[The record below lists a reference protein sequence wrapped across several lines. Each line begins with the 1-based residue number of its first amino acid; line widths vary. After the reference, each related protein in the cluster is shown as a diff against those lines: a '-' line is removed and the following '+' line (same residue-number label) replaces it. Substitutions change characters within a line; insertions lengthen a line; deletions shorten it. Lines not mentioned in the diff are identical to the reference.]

1 MQRGYYGKSIER
13 SNSNVWEM
21 TISPELKKEILEH
34 GIAAFAH
41 GGYIKNYFN
50 IEEGNI

>member
-1 MQRGYYGKSIER
+1 MI
-13 SNSNVWEM
+13 
-21 TISPELKKEILEH
+21 ISPKLKKEILEH
-34 GIAAFAH
+34 GIVAFAH